1 MKENTKDQ
9 EKTSSDYKVW
19 IPLVFSIAA
28 ILGLV
33 GGYKMAGN
41 EALGNLIIELDENQN
56 GNQGRVEEL
65 VRFIESRYVNEL
77 DSDELLSDA
86 FDNVLSHLDP
96 HSIYLKPKEMKI
108 LNEQMEGS
116 FEGIGIESILLNDT
130 LYVNHVLKDGP
141 AEIAGLKIG
150 DQIMEIGDSII
161 SGRSLDFEKIR
172 GMLKGDRGTEV
183 KLLVKDLSSQELVEK
198 LVVIGNVD
206 VKSAEGF
213 RLNEDVALISIKRF
227 SSDSYNEFMICL
239 EQIQEEGGFKHL
251 IIDLRGNPGGFLPQ
265 ATNIL
270 NQIFRE
276 KGKLLVYTKGR
287 SGRVSEFKTTGKNFY
302 DIQKVAVLVD
312 EGSASGS
319 EIIAGAIQDWDR
331 GLVLGRR
338 TFGKGLVQEQYELS
352 NGGALRLTVAKY
364 FTPSGRLIQKS
375 YENKDTYRDDIA
387 NRIESGE
394 ISGDLSMPVMDST
407 IYRTQ
412 VEKRV
417 VYGGG
422 GISPDIYIP
431 ADTFELSMENIIAQ
445 QEVAS
450 FIFNKFM
457 KGQLEVSEDA
467 NTFINTWKCPDEH
480 VTEFKGTLGY
490 TSPDYVWI
498 DEYLKSHIKTEIA
511 KLYFGNRVALEVKM
525 LGDDFVTETISALS
539 KKNIFAEL
547 SLQNN

>member
-1 MKENTKDQ
+1 MEENTKDQ
-9 EKTSSDYKVW
+9 DKTSADYKVW
-19 IPLVFSIAA
+19 IPLIFSIAA
-28 ILGLV
+28 LLGLV

-41 EALGNLIIELDENQN
+41 EALGNLVIELDGNEN

-77 DSDELLSDA
+77 NSDELLSDA
-86 FDNVLSHLDP
+86 FENVLSHLDP
-96 HSIYLKPKEMKI
+96 HSIYLKPKEMKL

-130 LYVNHVLKDGP
+130 LFVNHVLKGGP
-141 AEIAGLKIG
+141 AEIAGMKIG
-150 DQIMEIGDSII
+150 DQIVEIGDSII
-161 SGRSLDFEKIR
+161 SGRSLGFDEIR
-172 GMLKGDRGTEV
+172 AMLKGERGTEV
-183 KLLVKDLSSQELVEK
+183 KLLVKGHSSQEFNEK
-198 LVVIGNVD
+198 VVVIGNVD

-213 RLNEDVALISIKRF
+213 RLNEDLALISIKRF
-227 SSDSYNEFMICL
+227 SADSYNEFMVCI
-239 EQIQEEGGFKHL
+239 EQIQEEGGFKNL

-270 NQIFRE
+270 NQIFKD

-287 SGRVSEFKTTGKNFY
+287 SDRVSEFKTTGKNFY

-375 YENKDTYRDDIA
+375 YENKDSYRDDIA
-387 NRIESGE
+387 SRIESGE
-394 ISGDLSMPVMDST
+394 ISGNLSMPVLDST
-407 IYRTQ
+407 IYRTK
-412 VEKRV
+412 VEKRI

-431 ADTFELSMENIIAQ
+431 ADSFELSMENVIAQ

-450 FIFNKFM
+450 FVFKKFM
-457 KGQLEVSEDA
+457 EDEIQVPEDA
-467 NTFINTWKCPDEH
+467 STFVSSWDCPNDY
-480 VTEFKGTLGY
+480 VTDFKGVLGF
-490 TSPDYVWI
+490 TSSDFVWI
-498 DEYLKSHIKTEIA
+498 DKYIKRHVKTEIA
-511 KLYFGNRVALEVKM
+511 KLYYGSRVALEVKM
-525 LGDDFVTETISALS
+525 LDDGLVTETISALS

-547 SLQNN
+547 SVQDN